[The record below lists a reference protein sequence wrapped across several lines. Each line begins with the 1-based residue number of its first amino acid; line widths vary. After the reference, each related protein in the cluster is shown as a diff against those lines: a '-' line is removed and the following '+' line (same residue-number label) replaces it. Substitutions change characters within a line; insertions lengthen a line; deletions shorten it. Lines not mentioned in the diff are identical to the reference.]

1 MGERLLIKGP
11 RIIDPSQ
18 ELDQVGDILVENGTI
33 THAGTSLSEIPEGSE
48 IFDGNGLVAC
58 PGFID
63 LHCHLREPGF
73 EHKETIATGTQ
84 AAARGGFSTVC
95 CMPNTVPP
103 IDTASVVDQILLKAQ
118 NEAIV
123 RVYPIGCVTKG
134 RLGKNLSN
142 MHELAKAGVV
152 LYSDDGS
159 PVYDSKLM
167 RQALTYTR
175 DLGIPISNHCEDLAL
190 SSGGVMHEGTVSTRL
205 GLRGIPTVAEEVMA
219 SRDIALAEYT
229 GGNLHIAHV
238 STAGTVELVRRA
250 KEKGI
255 NVTAEVSPHHLI
267 LTDECVARPEG
278 TFSVSSALT
287 LDAYDTSTKVY
298 PPLRSSLDVE
308 MVIEGL
314 RQGVID
320 CIATDHA
327 PHDQV
332 SKSVPYEEA
341 SSGISVLETGLGS
354 LMSLVHS
361 GQLNLYQLIEKMTVG
376 PARILGKSF
385 FKLATL
391 KPGTPADIVLFD
403 THEEWVVDA
412 EQFASKGKNTPF
424 NGLNLKGRVVI
435 TLVEGKVVYK
445 AGEMKEGECV

>member
-1 MGERLLIKGP
+1 MDERLLIKGA

-18 ELDQVGDILVENGTI
+18 ELDQDGDILIENGTI
-33 THAGTSLSEIPEGSE
+33 IHAGTTLSGIPDGAE
-48 IFDGNGLVAC
+48 IFNGNGLVAC

-73 EHKETIATGTQ
+73 EHKETIVTGTQ
-84 AAARGGFSTVC
+84 AAARGGFTTVC
-95 CMPNTVPP
+95 CMPNTDPP

-134 RLGKNLSN
+134 RLGNNLAD
-142 MHELAKAGVV
+142 MHELARAGVV

-175 DLGIPISNHCEDLAL
+175 DLDIPISNHCEDLAL
-190 SSGGVMHEGTVSTRL
+190 SGEGVMHEGTVSTRL
-205 GLRGIPTVAEEVMA
+205 GLRGIPAAAEEVMA

-229 GGNLHIAHV
+229 GGNLHLAHV
-238 STAGTVELVRRA
+238 STAGTVELLKRA
-250 KEKGI
+250 KDKGI
-255 NVTAEVSPHHLI
+255 NVTAEVSPHHLM
-267 LTDECVARPEG
+267 LTDEYVAKSGG
-278 TFSVSSALT
+278 TFPISSPLT

-298 PPLRSSLDVE
+298 PPLRSSKDVE
-308 MVIEGL
+308 MVLEGL

-327 PHDQV
+327 PHDHV
-332 SKSVPYEEA
+332 SKSMPYDEA

-361 GQLNLYQLIEKMTVG
+361 GQLQLAQLIEKMTLA

-385 FKLATL
+385 LKLATL
-391 KPGTPADIVLFD
+391 QSGTPADIVLFD
-403 THEEWVVDA
+403 THDEWVVNA
-412 EQFASKGKNTPF
+412 EQFLSKGKNTPL
-424 NGLNLKGRVVI
+424 NGLSLKGRVII
-435 TLVEGKVVYK
+435 TLVEGKVVYRSTQS
-445 AGEMKEGECV
+445 KEGE